1 MKLGIQ
7 LIFIVLYDNEAG
19 RCAAEGLHTS
29 EIYRR
34 LCVVVKENVLATFYG
49 IWTVCAFLGK

>member
-49 IWTVCAFLGK
+49 I